1 MLLYITESTLKE
13 AYTALC
19 SQNRQKSLVV
29 KSLDLSP
36 SLLLAK
42 LVPLTSLI
50 CKMAMVIVSA
60 S

>member
-1 MLLYITESTLKE
+1 MLKE
-13 AYTALC
+13 AYRVLC

-36 SLLLAK
+36 SLLLAE

-50 CKMAMVIVSA
+50 CKMAMIIVSA